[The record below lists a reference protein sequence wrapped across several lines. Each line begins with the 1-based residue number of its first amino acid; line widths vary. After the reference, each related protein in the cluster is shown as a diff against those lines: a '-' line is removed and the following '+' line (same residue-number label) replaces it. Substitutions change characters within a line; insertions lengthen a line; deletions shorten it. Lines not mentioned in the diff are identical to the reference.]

1 MQIAKRLL
9 REEDGADAT
18 EYGLLAA
25 LIAVAL
31 ILGGRAL
38 GEKINSV
45 FTNVQGNM

>member
-1 MQIAKRLL
+1 MLLVKRFL

-31 ILGGRAL
+31 IVGGRTL
-38 GEKINSV
+38 GTKINGV
-45 FTNVQGNM
+45 FNNIQGNM